1 MFLRGTPVKGAECL
15 KKKGNSRRVL
25 GGLRF
30 VEGEPRKM
38 ETEIVDDDEFAAIEM
53 AMAQAAQRVQA
64 ASVNVPALPPNPP
77 ARPQSGNASFTQNSG
92 VQAGPRHT
100 PSNPAPCS
108 GPTGAHGS
116 SDSSSGA
123 PQRAAVPQQTH
134 SQTQSTGR
142 NDPQRRTGTL
152 DCFVVNS
159 SNSNGVNGMAPS
171 QNGMAQRQNGIS
183 QNRSPCKPLPQANE
197 QQPSGSST
205 AWNGNAMVVTFK
217 LLEGGKRFSAQCGYN
232 LRVIETFKS
241 CKDRNYDVPTK
252 TWSFGIGTHQ
262 ELLQKLQDMGSI
274 PRCMLIVYA
283 IGPKLGYAAA
293 QAEST

>member
-1 MFLRGTPVKGAECL
+1 
-15 KKKGNSRRVL
+15 
-25 GGLRF
+25 
-30 VEGEPRKM
+30 
-38 ETEIVDDDEFAAIEM
+38 
-53 AMAQAAQRVQA
+53 
-64 ASVNVPALPPNPP
+64 
-77 ARPQSGNASFTQNSG
+77 
-92 VQAGPRHT
+92 
-100 PSNPAPCS
+100 
-108 GPTGAHGS
+108 
-116 SDSSSGA
+116 
-123 PQRAAVPQQTH
+123 
-134 SQTQSTGR
+134 
-142 NDPQRRTGTL
+142 
-152 DCFVVNS
+152 
-159 SNSNGVNGMAPS
+159 MAPS

-293 QAEST
+293 QAESTYRLTPRNRTQDTAISFKFAPENANLLHIFPNAEDPHSGCNVRNSHRTRRYQAVQDGAKEEARVEKSVDVK